1 MLCVVVSM
9 EINTRHY
16 FQSNLGT
23 LSRNTDF
30 SVSELHC
37 TVHKPGT
44 AIKDA
49 ELTLT

>member
-1 MLCVVVSM
+1 MLCVLVSI
-9 EINTRHY
+9 EINTRLY

-30 SVSELHC
+30 SFSELHC
-37 TVHKPGT
+37 AVHKPGK